1 VVTKEYSYT
10 STPSM
15 DRTACTET
23 QCLYKGALYLTLPF
37 LPALLEDIPVYIRA
51 VRYTTNYT
59 TNMTKR
65 PPIV

>member
-1 VVTKEYSYT
+1 
-10 STPSM
+10 M